1 MSLEK
6 IEEKCLHY
14 LGEASN
20 PLVPI
25 ETLRQF
31 CQRDPECGKISR
43 QELLDFLRPHALVT
57 IMDGP
62 SMDAVVTPAD
72 FQSAG
77 INMGQRAILN
87 SRAPSNE
94 EMTEML
100 FEQLKD
106 LTDVLVESL
115 DKAKKAK
122 QSTRAEQLEAALH
135 KAEGLRQKMTKML

>member
-25 ETLRQF
+25 ETLLQF
-31 CQRDPECGKISR
+31 CQRDPECGKIDR
-43 QELLDFLRPHALVT
+43 QELLDFLRPHLLVT
-57 IMDGP
+57 VMDGP

-94 EMTEML
+94 EMSEML
-100 FEQLKD
+100 FEQLND
-106 LTDVLVESL
+106 LTSVLVESL
-115 DKAKKAK
+115 EKAKKAK
-122 QSTRAEQLEAALH
+122 ESNRVGPLEDALK
-135 KAEGLRQKMTKML
+135 KAEALRLKMSKML